1 MARLCD
7 GFVTQALDAWRAL
20 LPSPLA
26 GEGQGERGESAE
38 TSASPPLPNPSPA
51 RGGGQSWSP
60 LRAQRGARPLRQTPM
75 TPPSSRVITMVAER
89 GRPGR
94 P

>member
-7 GFVTQALDAWRAL
+7 GFVTQPLDAWRAL
-20 LPSPLA
+20 LPSPA
-26 GEGQGERGESAE
+26 RGE
-38 TSASPPLPNPSPA
+38 
-51 RGGGQSWSP
+51 GQSWSP